1 MENRS
6 KELRAF
12 LKKLGREIYMRRKQ
26 LNISQAELAEK
37 ADISVTYVSKIEC
50 GHKNISAYMLLKI
63 MSALNI
69 TYIKSSELLYIND
82 SLYKTINE
90 ITNKLNNE
98 QVEYTLRIL
107 QLLSKIIDKKYT

>member
-1 MENRS
+1 MKNKS
-6 KELRAF
+6 KELQCF
-12 LKKLGREIYMRRKQ
+12 LHKLGQQVYMSRKQ
-26 LNISQAELAEK
+26 RNLSQQELAEK

-50 GHKNISAYMLLKI
+50 GHKNISAYILSKI